1 MTYETHKDCLTGEET
16 AVALGELYDWLGAL
30 TLKDVSEGAKLDV
43 IITLKK

>member
-16 AVALGELYDWLGAL
+16 AIALGELYDWLGAL
-30 TLKDVSEGAKLDV
+30 TLKGAKLDV